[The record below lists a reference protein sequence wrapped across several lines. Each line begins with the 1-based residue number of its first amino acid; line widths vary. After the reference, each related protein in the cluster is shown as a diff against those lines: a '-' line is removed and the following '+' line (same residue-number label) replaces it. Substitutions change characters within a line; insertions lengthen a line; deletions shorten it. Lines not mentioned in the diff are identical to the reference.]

1 VTIRRPTES
10 LSPARRLCI
19 AVAIL
24 AFSLTLAACG
34 EAGSDSPVS
43 ESAVPTI
50 VASTN
55 IWGDVVANV
64 ACGGLATVDV
74 LTPPGADPHA
84 FEPSLADRGRLDAAA
99 LVVAN
104 GLGLEERFEDTLK
117 SVESSGTPVFY
128 IAEHIDTIEI
138 ADDGH
143 SDHHGQSG
151 GHTHDHGHAHEGDD
165 PHVWFDPLRVSA
177 ALPLLAEHLV
187 EDAGL
192 DADVVNDCMTAYQ
205 RELAEVHH
213 ELEHLFEDIPEA
225 RRLLVTNH
233 DALGYL
239 ADRYGFQVV
248 GTVIPSTST
257 LAEPNAADLEA
268 LAKTIEADKIPAV
281 FTEALHS
288 RDIVES
294 LATRAGNVQVVILYT
309 DALGEPG
316 SGAETYIDLLR
327 TNATRIRDALSK

>member
-1 VTIRRPTES
+1 MTYCRPLDS
-10 LSPARRLCI
+10 LFTARRVCI
-19 AVAIL
+19 TVAIL
-24 AFSLTLAACG
+24 VLSLTLAACG
-34 EAGSDSPVS
+34 EADSDSP
-43 ESAVPTI
+43 ESGSTVPTI
-50 VASTN
+50 LASTN

-84 FEPSLADRGRLDAAA
+84 FEPSLADRGRLEAAA

-104 GLGLEERFEDTLK
+104 GLGLEERFEDTLE

-143 SDHHGQSG
+143 SDDHGQAG
-151 GHTHDHGHAHEGDD
+151 GHTHDDGHSHEGDD

-192 DADVVNDCMTAYQ
+192 DADAVNDCMAAYQ

-213 ELEHLFEDIPEA
+213 ELEHLFEDIPED

-239 ADRYGFQVV
+239 ADRYGFKVV
-248 GTVIPSTST
+248 GTVIPSTSS
-257 LAEPNAADLEA
+257 LAEPNAAELEE
-268 LAKTIEADKIPAV
+268 LAKTIEADGIPAV

-288 RDIVES
+288 KEVVDA
-294 LATRAGNVQVVILYT
+294 LATRVGNIQVVILYT

-327 TNATRIRDALSK
+327 TNATRIRDALNS